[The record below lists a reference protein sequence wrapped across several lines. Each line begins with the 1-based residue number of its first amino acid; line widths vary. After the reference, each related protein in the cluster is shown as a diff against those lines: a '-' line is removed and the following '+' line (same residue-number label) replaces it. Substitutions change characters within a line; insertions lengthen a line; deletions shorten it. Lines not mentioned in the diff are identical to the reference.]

1 MGSSSRASTQ
11 TASTTNNVSRNLNL
25 QDTEGV
31 TVGEAGGNV
40 TIISTD
46 HNAFDSATDLA
57 RQSLSV
63 GEALGGDALR
73 LSLETTN
80 AVSDLSRY
88 GFDTIAD
95 LAGGSINEVG
105 NIANSALSFG
115 DRAFTTVEKALGGVS
130 QAYQDSAAYQKQALT
145 AVQDTQASALDTIS
159 DLFSNAFVG
168 VTDFIGN
175 LQGKAQTQLGET
187 VTALNAIAVEQN
199 KSSDQRIAE
208 ISENSIK
215 YVLIAVGVLA
225 TGAVAFAIFKK

>member
-1 MGSSSRASTQ
+1 MGSSSRATTQ

-31 TVGEAGGNV
+31 TVGEAGGDV
-40 TIISTD
+40 TIVSTD
-46 HNAFDSATDLA
+46 HNAIGAATDLA
-57 RQSLSV
+57 ARSVDVADSL
-63 GEALGGDALR
+63 GRAGLE
-73 LSLETTN
+73 LSIAT
-80 AVSDLSRY
+80 SREVR
-88 GFDTIAD
+88 D
-95 LAGGSINEVG
+95 LASGAISEVG
-105 NIANSALSFG
+105 NVAGAALNFG
-115 DRAFTTVEKALGGVS
+115 DRAFGTVEKALGQVS
-130 QAYQDSAAYQKQALT
+130 GAYQDSAAYQKQALT
-145 AVQDTQASALDTIS
+145 AVQDTQQNALDTVT
-159 DLFSNAFVG
+159 DLFRDAFTG